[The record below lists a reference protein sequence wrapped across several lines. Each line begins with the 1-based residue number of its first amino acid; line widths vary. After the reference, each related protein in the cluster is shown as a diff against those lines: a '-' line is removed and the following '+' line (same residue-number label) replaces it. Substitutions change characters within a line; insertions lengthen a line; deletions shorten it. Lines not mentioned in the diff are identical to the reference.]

1 MNLSY
6 KEIRTYS
13 PMGRWNS
20 RSVAEWLCMPLSP
33 FFSTKFVKWQLRPNT
48 ITLFMIFFGI
58 VGSLFFALP
67 KWEFKVLGIICYYL
81 WYIMDCSDGEVA
93 RITKQFSTY
102 GRDMDYWAH
111 LTCHPLMNLALWYSY
126 WQLDRYHEW
135 LLAFI
140 FIVFISMEFQHR
152 ALLTFQAYH
161 RKETGTESVDNPSV
175 LRYIFRQM
183 YQYPNFILLF
193 PFVFLLEYLT
203 EFPTFYLLAGWCLFF
218 VVGVGQALLRMI
230 AFCYKG

>member
-1 MNLSY
+1 MEFQVCSRLALHASLALFFN
-6 KEIRTYS
+6 KIRK
-13 PMGRWNS
+13 
-20 RSVAEWLCMPLSP
+20 VAI
-33 FFSTKFVKWQLRPNT
+33 RPNT

-161 RKETGTESVDNPSV
+161 RKEKELKV
-175 LRYIFRQM
+175 LTT
-183 YQYPNFILLF
+183 LLCF
-193 PFVFLLEYLT
+193 D
-203 EFPTFYLLAGWCLFF
+203 TFSDKCINIQISFYYFHLSF
-218 VVGVGQALLRMI
+218 
-230 AFCYKG
+230 Y

>member
-20 RSVAEWLCMPLSP
+20 RSVADWLCMPLSP

-58 VGSLFFALP
+58 VGSLFFALT

-140 FIVFISMEFQHR
+140 FIVFISMEFHR
-152 ALLTFQAYH
+152 NWKCWQPFCASIHFPTNVSISKFHFIISICLFIRISH
-161 RKETGTESVDNPSV
+161 RISHV
-175 LRYIFRQM
+175 LFTCRVVLIFCCRSRTSFIE
-183 YQYPNFILLF
+183 NDCILL
-193 PFVFLLEYLT
+193 
-203 EFPTFYLLAGWCLFF
+203 
-218 VVGVGQALLRMI
+218 
-230 AFCYKG
+230 